1 MFRGLLQSLAQGLLA
16 GVHARTTTGRGQR
29 VATSLLHAL
38 VTYDMI
44 SGYGHRIHTPQEGG
58 KAYGVMPL
66 GFMTAETKDGRYLQM
81 CSRAPH
87 LFRNWMRAIGLELFA
102 ERGFE
107 LATLDEVALAAGFTK
122 GAIYRH
128 FPSKGAFLLA
138 LFEQYA
144 AVARAGSGARQ
155 ATWFVPLT
163 VQFAAQATRDPLLR
177 RRLATVLSEAPDGS
191 SPEGQLL
198 KALARI
204 WPA

>member
-1 MFRGLLQSLAQGLLA
+1 MAA
-16 GVHARTTTGRGQR
+16 
-29 VATSLLHAL
+29 
-38 VTYDMI
+38 
-44 SGYGHRIHTPQEGG
+44 
-58 KAYGVMPL
+58 
-66 GFMTAETKDGRYLQM
+66 
-81 CSRAPH
+81 
-87 LFRNWMRAIGLELFA
+87 GLELFA

-163 VQFAAQATRDPLLR
+163 LQFAAQAERDPLLR
-177 RRLATVLSEAPDGS
+177 RRLAIVLSEAPDGQT
-191 SPEGQLL
+191 PESQLL

-204 WPA
+204 WPV